1 MTPANGGSDTTG
13 ETEGETDEL
22 ALVALF
28 LGIFWIFGFGSIA
41 GIVLGLKSERR
52 IRNSGGELSGR
63 SIALGGV
70 AAGVVGLLGS
80 AFVIIIA
87 LTV

>member
-1 MTPANGGSDTTG
+1 MVDSPGDS
-13 ETEGETDEL
+13 EGETDEL

-28 LGIFWIFGFGSIA
+28 LGIFWIFGLGSIA

-52 IRNSGGELSGR
+52 IRNSGGALSGR
-63 SIALGGV
+63 SLALGGV
-70 AAGVVGLLGS
+70 AAGVVGLIGS
-80 AFVIIIA
+80 AFVVIIA

>member
-1 MTPANGGSDTTG
+1 MARASDTSG
-13 ETEGETDEL
+13 SETEGETDEL

-63 SIALGGV
+63 SLALGGV
-70 AAGVVGLLGS
+70 AAGVVGLVAS